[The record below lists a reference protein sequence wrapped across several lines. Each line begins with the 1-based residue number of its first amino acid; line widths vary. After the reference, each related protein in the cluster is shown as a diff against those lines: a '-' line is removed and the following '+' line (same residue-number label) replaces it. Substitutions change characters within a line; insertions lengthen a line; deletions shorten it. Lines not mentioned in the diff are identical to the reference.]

1 MNKIFLYLKTIL
13 WANLNRRLQNQ
24 PTIQLL
30 GLRQSSSIIPKAS
43 VGICSFFIS
52 ILVIGYLVYIFTRS
66 IFSSIVIFILGIAL
80 CYISTRK
87 PKDINYGLDDE
98 GIVINNTDYPFSVF
112 KSYTLISEGGLE
124 QIALISVKR
133 FSPDKTIYF
142 EPQDKDK
149 IISLLGEFLPL
160 ETNTNDAIDKFMKKL
175 DYSYSPK
182 SI

>member
-1 MNKIFLYLKTIL
+1 MDEQNLFVPENNTVSEPEPSSPEPTDDSITWTASEFIDHSKSFSWYLF
-13 WANLNRRLQNQ
+13 
-24 PTIQLL
+24 
-30 GLRQSSSIIPKAS
+30 
-43 VGICSFFIS
+43 FFIS

-160 ETNTNDAIDKFMKKL
+160 ETNTNDAIDKFMKKIGL
-175 DYSYSPK
+175 
-182 SI
+182 